1 MRSSKF
7 ATAFNLASAI
17 LSLGAQLAVSF
28 FLSSYLVATLG
39 EVTNGLTQLA
49 NNFVSYASLVTIAFN
64 SMGSRFISTCYH
76 KGDLDGAQ
84 GYYSTL
90 VVCNIALCLV
100 FLPLAAWV
108 VGNLPNIVSLG
119 DANVGDAQLLFAF
132 VLANFGANLFVSL
145 LCAAMFVTNTVYI
158 QNAVN
163 LARNLLNAVLLLF
176 VFSFNE
182 PHVQYVSLVSLV
194 LTVAS
199 MPVCYIAKSRLLPDV
214 RFSLRGFSWRS
225 VRGLVSSGVWNTVNQ
240 CGNMLN
246 TGLDL
251 LLANW
256 FVGASPMGVLS
267 VAKTVPNAIINLAT
281 TINTNLE
288 PELVIAY
295 ARGGAAGIAGR
306 LRLDVKLSNLI
317 VSVPIGV
324 FCALSIPFYELW
336 MPSLDAVELA
346 ILAALTLLPFIP
358 WAGLQTLYNVF
369 TATNHLKV
377 NSVAFLAGSAL
388 NLIAVIALLEGTEL
402 GVYAVAGTSSVITV
416 LRNLLVIVPY
426 VAHLLGCRKRSLYA
440 QAGVSLASFAA
451 SIAISLAVGTA
462 VGTGSWPLLAA
473 SVFLACCLSWLC
485 VFLATFSR
493 EERCRVFDMFSGFF
507 ARLRK

>member
-1 MRSSKF
+1 
-7 ATAFNLASAI
+7 
-17 LSLGAQLAVSF
+17 
-28 FLSSYLVATLG
+28 
-39 EVTNGLTQLA
+39 
-49 NNFVSYASLVTIAFN
+49 
-64 SMGSRFISTCYH
+64 
-76 KGDLDGAQ
+76 
-84 GYYSTL
+84 
-90 VVCNIALCLV
+90 
-100 FLPLAAWV
+100 
-108 VGNLPNIVSLG
+108 
-119 DANVGDAQLLFAF
+119 
-132 VLANFGANLFVSL
+132 
-145 LCAAMFVTNTVYI
+145 
-158 QNAVN
+158 
-163 LARNLLNAVLLLF
+163 
-176 VFSFNE
+176 
-182 PHVQYVSLVSLV
+182 
-194 LTVAS
+194 
-199 MPVCYIAKSRLLPDV
+199 
-214 RFSLRGFSWRS
+214 
-225 VRGLVSSGVWNTVNQ
+225 
-240 CGNMLN
+240 MLN

-402 GVYAVAGTSSVITV
+402 GVYAVAGTSSVISV

-451 SIAISLAVGTA
+451 SIAISLAVGAA